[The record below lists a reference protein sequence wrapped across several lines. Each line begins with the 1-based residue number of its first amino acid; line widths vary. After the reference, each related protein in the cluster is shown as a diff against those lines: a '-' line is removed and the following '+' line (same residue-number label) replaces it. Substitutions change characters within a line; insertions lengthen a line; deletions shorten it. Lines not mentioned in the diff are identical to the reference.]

1 MMKGTL
7 LGVAL
12 ALGSLLMLPAGAASA
27 SPPGP
32 CVEGDYLQISTGMYG
47 YIAYG
52 CSANEWFYLYTCNE
66 SGYCYI

>member
-32 CVEGDYLQISTGMYG
+32 CVEGDYLQISTGM
-47 YIAYG
+47 
-52 CSANEWFYLYTCNE
+52 
-66 SGYCYI
+66 